1 MKLYFSP
8 ASPFVRKVLLG
19 AHELGLSDRI
29 ELLACAAHPINRDM
43 DIVAHNPLGQ
53 VPTFFTDD
61 GHVLYDSRVICEYL
75 DSLGQ
80 GRLFGSGDVRWQAL
94 TEQSLADGLLDAALL
109 ARYETAVRPEALRW
123 DAWTRSQLDKVNS
136 ALDHL
141 EKLSTK
147 FGDRVDIGT
156 ITTAC
161 GLGYLDFR
169 FPDLGWRSS
178 RPQLSRWFAEF
189 GNRPAMLATAPPG

>member
-1 MKLYFSP
+1 MKVYFSP
-8 ASPFVRKVLLG
+8 ASPFVRKVLVA

-29 ELLACAAHPINRDM
+29 ERLACAAHPINRDM

-61 GHVLYDSRVICEYL
+61 GRVLYDSRVICEYL

-80 GRLFGSGDVRWQAL
+80 GRLLGSGDVRWQAL

-141 EKLSTK
+141 EKSVAQ

-169 FPDLGWRSS
+169 FPDLGWRTS
-178 RPQLSRWFAEF
+178 RPQLARWFTEF
-189 GNRPAMLATAPPG
+189 EKRPAMKATSPRA

>member
-1 MKLYFSP
+1 MKVYFSP
-8 ASPFVRKVLLG
+8 ASPFVRKVLVA

-29 ELLACAAHPINRDM
+29 ERLACAAHPINRDM

-61 GHVLYDSRVICEYL
+61 GRVLYDSRVICEYL

-141 EKLSTK
+141 EKSVAQ

-169 FPDLGWRSS
+169 FPDFGWRTS
-178 RPQLSRWFAEF
+178 RPQLARWFTEF
-189 GNRPAMLATAPPG
+189 EKRPAMKATSPRA

>member
-1 MKLYFSP
+1 MKVYFSP
-8 ASPFVRKVLLG
+8 ASPFVRKVLVA

-29 ELLACAAHPINRDM
+29 ERLACAAHPINRDM
-43 DIVAHNPLGQ
+43 DKVAHNPLGQ

-61 GHVLYDSRVICEYL
+61 GRVLYDSRVICEYL

-80 GRLFGSGDVRWQAL
+80 GHLFGSGDVRWQAL

-141 EKLSTK
+141 EKSAAQ
-147 FGDRVDIGT
+147 FGGRVDIGT

-169 FPDLGWRSS
+169 FPDLGWRTS
-178 RPQLSRWFAEF
+178 RPQLARWFTQF
-189 GNRPAMLATAPPG
+189 QKRPAMKATSPRA